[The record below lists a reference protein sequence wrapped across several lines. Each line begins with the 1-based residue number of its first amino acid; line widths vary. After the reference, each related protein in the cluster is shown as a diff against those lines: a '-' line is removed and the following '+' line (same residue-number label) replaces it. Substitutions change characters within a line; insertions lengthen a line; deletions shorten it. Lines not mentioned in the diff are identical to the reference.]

1 VGSSIN
7 LGVRLNV
14 YFINSYLKLQSNRGS
29 AICRALL
36 KSGHSDFLISIET
49 LGSTS
54 LKTEK
59 AFLNTDFVVKE
70 KNYLDNYIFDY
81 NVNRGASTISQPSN
95 YSINIGSVNLS
106 YVLYIEYSFS
116 WNRKQSP

>member
-1 VGSSIN
+1 MGSSRN

-14 YFINSYLKLQSNRGS
+14 YFRNSYLKIQSNRGS

-36 KSGHSDFLISIET
+36 KYGHSEFSISIET

-54 LKTEK
+54 LKTEI
-59 AFLNTDFVVKE
+59 AFLNTYFLVKE

-95 YSINIGSVNLS
+95 YSINFGSVNQS
-106 YVLYIEYSFS
+106 YVLDIKY
-116 WNRKQSP
+116 